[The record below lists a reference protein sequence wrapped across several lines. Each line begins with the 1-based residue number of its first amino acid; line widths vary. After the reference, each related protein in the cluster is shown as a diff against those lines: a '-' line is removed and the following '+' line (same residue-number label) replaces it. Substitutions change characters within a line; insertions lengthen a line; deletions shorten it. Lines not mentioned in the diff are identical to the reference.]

1 MPFWAY
7 ILRCADDSFYT
18 GHTDNWRRGSAPTRS
33 ASVAPHTR
41 RRRPVTL
48 AWCQEFPSRLEALEA
63 ERQIKGWSRAKKQAL
78 IGGDWAR
85 LSLLARNR
93 QSPSTSSG
101 RTDVEGQALPVR
113 AGPLDERRNL

>member
-18 GHTDNWRRGSAPTRS
+18 GHTDTLAARIGAHQIGIDC
-33 ASVAPHTR
+33 VHTR

>member
-18 GHTDNWRRGSAPTRS
+18 GHTDTLEARIGAHQIGIGC
-33 ASVAPHTR
+33 AHTR